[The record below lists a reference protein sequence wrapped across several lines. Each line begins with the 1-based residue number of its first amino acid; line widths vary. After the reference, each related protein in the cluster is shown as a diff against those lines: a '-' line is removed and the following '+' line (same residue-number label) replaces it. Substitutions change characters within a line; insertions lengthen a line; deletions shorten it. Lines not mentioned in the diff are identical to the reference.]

1 MRASKAFFNG
11 AGDRNR
17 TGDGQLGNEP
27 IMRTLVTLVHE
38 AEARGLV
45 PRISRSSYQRIHA
58 LGDYGH
64 VSVRAARGHL
74 TILVEDGA
82 PVARATPLGAGQFG
96 LSFHT
101 HTGRWEPMPVVADLT
116 RLAHDLIALLGP
128 YLQRWD
134 FPGRNSGSDH

>member
-1 MRASKAFFNG
+1 MAADKRTRGPRPTPDDADVLRRA
-11 AGDRNR
+11 
-17 TGDGQLGNEP
+17 
-27 IMRTLVTLVHE
+27 
-38 AEARGLV
+38 
-45 PRISRSSYQRIHA
+45 IHA

-74 TILVEDGA
+74 TIFVDA
-82 PVARATPLGAGQFG
+82 PVARTTPLGAGRFG

-101 HTGRWEPMPVVADLT
+101 HAGRWEPMPVIADLT
-116 RLAHDLIALLGP
+116 HLAHDLVGLLGP

>member
-1 MRASKAFFNG
+1 VAANKRTQGLRPTPDDADVLRRA
-11 AGDRNR
+11 
-17 TGDGQLGNEP
+17 
-27 IMRTLVTLVHE
+27 
-38 AEARGLV
+38 
-45 PRISRSSYQRIHA
+45 IHA

-74 TILVEDGA
+74 TICVDEGV

-101 HTGRWEPMPVVADLT
+101 HTGRWEPMPVVVDIT
-116 RLAHDLIALLGP
+116 RLAHDLVGLLGP

-134 FPGRNSGSDH
+134 FPDRKSGSDH